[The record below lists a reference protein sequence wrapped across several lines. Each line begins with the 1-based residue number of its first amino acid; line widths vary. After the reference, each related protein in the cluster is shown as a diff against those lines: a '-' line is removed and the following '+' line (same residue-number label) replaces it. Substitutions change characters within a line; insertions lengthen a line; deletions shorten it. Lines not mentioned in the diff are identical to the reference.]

1 MFFTQKLFAG
11 PYIIWM
17 DAYLLDT
24 CFSFIGELFWFSK
37 NIKEKPSRPKNI
49 SKYTLAQKIK
59 QEDLELRILCLNDTA

>member
-1 MFFTQKLFAG
+1 
-11 PYIIWM
+11 M

-24 CFSFIGELFWFSK
+24 CFSFISELFWFSK

-59 QEDLELRILCLNDTA
+59 QEDLELRILFLNDTV